1 MGEPMFNADNI
12 NTFFSI
18 MDNAYSF
25 FNSLPID
32 ATAKQIFLEEL
43 TKDLHILIPS
53 LIAIGSGIYLLIK
66 EEFDEVGEY
75 KREMKEEE
83 EEKKLM
89 KELALTGLSIALI
102 IGGTV
107 GTSVSLSQINQNI
120 QQRLSQLGGGE
131 STSV

>member
-1 MGEPMFNADNI
+1 MLDPDNI

-18 MDNAYSF
+18 MNNALSF

-32 ATAKQIFLEEL
+32 ATVKQIFLEEL
-43 TKDLHILIPS
+43 TKELHILIPS
-53 LIAIGSGIYLLIK
+53 LIAVGSGIYLLVK
-66 EEFDEVGEY
+66 EEIDEVSEY
-75 KREMKEEE
+75 KGEMKKEE

-89 KELALTGLSIALI
+89 KEIVLTGLSIALI

>member
-1 MGEPMFNADNI
+1 MGEPMLDADNI

-18 MDNAYSF
+18 MNNAYSF

-32 ATAKQIFLEEL
+32 NTAKQIFMEEL
-43 TKDLHILIPS
+43 TKELHILIPS
-53 LIAIGSGIYLLIK
+53 LIAVGSGIYLLIK
-66 EEFDEVGEY
+66 EEIDEVGEY
-75 KREMKEEE
+75 KGEMKKEEE
-83 EEKKLM
+83 ENKLM
-89 KELALTGLSIALI
+89 KEIVLTGLSIALI

>member
-1 MGEPMFNADNI
+1 
-12 NTFFSI
+12 
-18 MDNAYSF
+18 
-25 FNSLPID
+25 
-32 ATAKQIFLEEL
+32 
-43 TKDLHILIPS
+43 
-53 LIAIGSGIYLLIK
+53 
-66 EEFDEVGEY
+66 
-75 KREMKEEE
+75 MKKEE

-89 KELALTGLSIALI
+89 KEIVLTGLSIALI

>member
-1 MGEPMFNADNI
+1 MSEPMLDPDNI

-18 MDNAYSF
+18 MNNALSF

-32 ATAKQIFLEEL
+32 ATVKQIFLEEL
-43 TKDLHILIPS
+43 TKELHILIPS
-53 LIAIGSGIYLLIK
+53 LIAVGSGIYLLVK
-66 EEFDEVGEY
+66 EEIDEVSEY
-75 KREMKEEE
+75 KGEMKKEE

-89 KELALTGLSIALI
+89 KEIVLTGLSIALI

>member
-1 MGEPMFNADNI
+1 MSEPMLDPDNI

-18 MDNAYSF
+18 MNNALSF

-32 ATAKQIFLEEL
+32 ATVKQIFLEEL
-43 TKDLHILIPS
+43 TKELHILIPS
-53 LIAIGSGIYLLIK
+53 LIAVGSGIYLLVK
-66 EEFDEVGEY
+66 EEIDEVSEY
-75 KREMKEEE
+75 KGEMKKEE

-89 KELALTGLSIALI
+89 KEIALTGLSIALI